1 MTSQL
6 NVDTIVDKA
15 GTGGANVKVAN
26 NAVAVAEGGAATTN
40 VVQGLVKAW
49 INKPSNGASIND
61 SFNISSLDDDGS
73 GDFGVHYAN
82 DFSST
87 NYCWS
92 SGCDDAAT
100 TDAVTNMDSTNGGYT
115 TGSTE
120 FETYYLTASQNRTNS
135 DVYSFVSVVGDL
147 A

>member
-1 MTSQL
+1 MALSKIDADGVSGLQASLTATTTVPS
-6 NVDTIVDKA
+6 
-15 GTGGANVKVAN
+15 
-26 NAVAVAEGGAATTN
+26 EGGAVTTN

-61 SFNISSLDDDGS
+61 SFNVSSLDDDGS

-100 TDAVTNMDSTNGGYT
+100 TDAVTNLDSTNGGYT

-120 FETYYLTASQNRTNS
+120 FETYYATSSQNRTNS
-135 DVYSFVSVVGDL
+135 DSYSFVSVVGDL